1 MSSNVVARRV
11 GRHPVEHLADAAENL
26 AHAGR
31 GVKLM
36 LIPDHVGD
44 KFTLK
49 REQLQI
55 LIDALERTAD
65 ATHHAVQM
73 FKNGA
78 QCFDREA
85 ANIDTSIA
93 TIARV
98 LKDARPK

>member
-1 MSSNVVARRV
+1 MIRRV

-31 GVKLM
+31 DVRLM
-36 LIPDHVGD
+36 LIPEKVGD
-44 KFTLK
+44 RFTLT
-49 REQLQI
+49 REQLQTV
-55 LIDALERTAD
+55 IDALERTAD
-65 ATHHAVQM
+65 AAHHAVQM
-73 FKNGA
+73 FHNGA

-98 LKDARPK
+98 LRDARPK